1 MWRANSSGLTLS
13 PGQIQDLRL
22 AAGKMPGAAR
32 RAFQAEMTVKYCQGS
47 ARQAETVFGWNRD
60 AVTVGLAEQRT
71 GIICLGA
78 QGAYSGRLRWEEK
91 EPQAAEAL
99 RSLAEAH
106 AQQDPT
112 FRSAVAYTRLT
123 AQAALR
129 ALREQG
135 FGEAQLPAPST
146 MAGVLNRLGYRL
158 RKVLK
163 AKPRKKLPQTDAIFA
178 NIKKRPSGNGRHNG
192 QAPEPGL

>member
-1 MWRANSSGLTLS
+1 MWGASFSNPSLS
-13 PGQIQDLRL
+13 PGQIQDLRQ
-22 AAGKMPGAAR
+22 AAAKMTGTAR
-32 RAFQAEMTVKYCQGS
+32 RAFQAEMTEKYCQGS

-60 AVTVGLAEQRT
+60 AVAVGLAEQRT
-71 GIICLGA
+71 GIVCLGA
-78 QGAYSGRLRWEEK
+78 QAAYSGRPRWEEK

-99 RSLAEAH
+99 RRVAEAH

-112 FRSAVAYTRLT
+112 FRSTVAYTRLT
-123 AQAALR
+123 AQAALD

-135 FGEAQLPAPST
+135 FGAEQLPAPST

-158 RKVLK
+158 RKVVK

-178 NIKKRPSGNGRHNG
+178 NLKKKTKRPR
-192 QAPEPGL
+192 PTPR